1 MGYVRDGCGIGK
13 VPAVCIFGRCVGIGK
28 ARRRMY
34 FWSEASPHKR
44 WKSELRPVL
53 LACFPVGDWRGV
65 YLSVEIGVS
74 GGKRAPVMPSVEKW
88 ELGVVPSVGER
99 CVTRV
104 YSSVEYRG

>member
-1 MGYVRDGCGIGK
+1 
-13 VPAVCIFGRCVGIGK
+13 
-28 ARRRMY
+28 MY
-34 FWSEASPHKR
+34 FWAVCGD
-44 WKSELRPVL
+44 WKGPPPYVFLGAGLPQKSWRSELRPVL